1 MTAAIYFAAIP
12 ACPVHGRMHADGPEG
27 WSCAGWDGEGCD
39 YRAAP
44 DWQLLGEVDGLEVGG
59 LEVLP

>member
-1 MTAAIYFAAIP
+1 VSAIYFAAIP

-44 DWQLLGEVDGLEVGG
+44 DWQLLGEVDGLEA
-59 LEVLP
+59 P